1 MLDEP
6 SAALDPRAEYE
17 LFMKLKQLKLGMT
30 TLFISHRLVATVNA
44 DWIIVLQDGEVI
56 EQGTH
61 SELMRA
67 EGLYANL
74 FNLQRNGKQTCGPCD
89 RSLSN
94 GLVNCLGILRS
105 QLKMNIQIP
114 NQIFELR
121 ESLSAG
127 ENIGKRD

>member
-17 LFMKLKQLKLGMT
+17 LFMKLKQLRLGMT

-61 SELMRA
+61 SELMKT

-74 FNLQRNGKQTCGPCD
+74 FNLQS
-89 RSLSN
+89 SLED
-94 GLVNCLGILRS
+94 V
-105 QLKMNIQIP
+105 
-114 NQIFELR
+114 
-121 ESLSAG
+121 A
-127 ENIGKRD
+127 